1 MSPDQEQYPFENYPH
16 FHGDYFAAPVTSI
29 EVFESVVTN
38 AEVNGGAVERIIYD
52 SHIRFVAGAH
62 EVVLTTEHG
71 TILGEIELHAGLA
84 VAAAAHLSGI
94 SRPRVV
100 MSV

>member
-1 MSPDQEQYPFENYPH
+1 MSPDQEQYPFENYPY

-38 AEVNGGAVERIIYD
+38 AEVDGDVVEHIIYD
-52 SHIRFVAGAH
+52 SHIRFVAGGH

-84 VAAAAHLSGI
+84 GQAIPHLSGI
-94 SRPRVV
+94 GHRRLV